1 MSRED
6 IVFEELQDIP
16 SFDLKA
22 ELLFEVLM
30 RRKIQEKDITV
41 IPQGNFF
48 RKFSKD
54 VMQVELDMNHADM
67 WHFKVSRDGF
77 YDILPEGITHNYR
90 TRSRSE
96 DPVEEYKKRK
106 REEKE
111 ARYFFNPLENE
122 FFRFRHEIEKYESDF
137 FRDINAYGLS
147 DVIRMILGVSGKVP
161 DELLVKMFFL
171 LMRQKNYVSRNTED
185 VRKGLEA
192 IIGEKVKVIS
202 KNVKLEQVFDPYEK
216 TDDMLLGINTTLVS
230 KEEIYLKKYHFVIGP
245 LKDSKKLLEYVNK
258 GQMESFLEAFFHL
271 FLPCQVQFSYQLMLN
286 DDDRLFRLNET
297 LYQSRLGISTVI

>member
-16 SFDLKA
+16 SFDLRA

-30 RRKIQEKDITV
+30 HRKIQEKDITI

-90 TRSRSE
+90 TRNRSE

-111 ARYFFNPLENE
+111 ARHFFNPLENE

-137 FRDINAYGLS
+137 FRDINAYGLA
-147 DVIRMILGVSGKVP
+147 DVIRMILGISEKVP

-171 LMRQKNYVSRNTED
+171 LMRQKNFVSRNTED
-185 VRKGLEA
+185 VRKGLES
-192 IIGEKVKVIS
+192 IIGEKVKVIT

-216 TDDMLLGINTTLVS
+216 TGDMLLGINTTLES

-286 DDDRLFRLNET
+286 EDDRLFRLNET

>member
-6 IVFEELQDIP
+6 IVYEELQDIP

-22 ELLFEVLM
+22 ELLFEVLL
-30 RRKIQEKDITV
+30 RRKIQERNITV
-41 IPQGNFF
+41 WPQGNFF

-54 VMQVELDMNHADM
+54 VMHIELDMNHTDM
-67 WHFKVSRDGF
+67 WQFKLSRDGF
-77 YDILPEGITHNYR
+77 YDVLPEGITHNYR

-106 REEKE
+106 KEEKE
-111 ARYFFNPLENE
+111 ARHFFNPLENE

-137 FRDINAYGLS
+137 FRDINAYGVA
-147 DVIRMILGVSGKVP
+147 DVIRMILGVSVNVP

-171 LMRQKNYVSRNTED
+171 LMRQKNYVSRNTEE
-185 VRKGLEA
+185 VRKGLSS
-192 IIGEKVKVIS
+192 IIRENVQIVV
-202 KNVKLEQVFDPYEK
+202 KNVKLEQVYDPYDK
-216 TDDMLLGINTTLVS
+216 TDDMLLGINTTLES
-230 KEEIYLKKYHFVIGP
+230 KEEIFLKKYHFIIGP
-245 LKDSKKLLEYVNK
+245 LKDSTKLLDYVNK

-286 DDDRLFRLNET
+286 DSDELFRLNESV
-297 LYQSRLGISTVI
+297 YQSRLGISTVI